1 MSEQVISSE
10 QATTALTLKASWKP
24 SQATLELN
32 QEITTSTKLAELR
45 AEGKTLTLQELDK
58 LDIRVIALEKIARIK
73 DRLRRLE
80 SRKRSSDTLD
90 KPRD

>member
-1 MSEQVISSE
+1 VTS
-10 QATTALTLKASWKP
+10 
-24 SQATLELN
+24 ELN

-45 AEGKTLTLQELDK
+45 AEGKTLTLQELDE
-58 LDIRVIALEKIARIK
+58 LDTRVTALEKMARIE

-90 KPRD
+90 EPRDQSNVPVRSDTLPLLTQLPEY